1 MKQVTIYSTPT
12 CPYCKMEKAYLDE
25 KGIHYTNIDVTS
37 DPTKADEMVQ
47 KSGQTAVP
55 VTVIAN
61 GEEKIIVG
69 FDKSALDQAL
79 TPS

>member
-25 KGIHYTNIDVTS
+25 QGIHYTEIDVTS
-37 DPTKADEMVQ
+37 DPSKADEMVQ
-47 KSGQTAVP
+47 KTGQMAVP

-61 GEEKIIVG
+61 GDEQVLIG
-69 FDKSALDQAL
+69 FDKEALNKAL
-79 TPS
+79 GIA